1 MSTRNNDKQPVR
13 EVVGIFFDVKH
24 LEATIKDL
32 RASGFEHDQLG
43 LLASEFAV
51 EKSLGE
57 LYTRTNKHHDVSHA
71 PATAFVKNN
80 SVGDT
85 FRALE
90 GGLFFTGTTVAMG
103 AAVAT
108 GAIFGGALLAAV
120 AGAVGVG
127 AIGALISGIIHQSD
141 AEYLEEQID
150 EGHLLL
156 FVRVN
161 DPAQEKLAVAI
172 LTRHSGYDA
181 RVHEVPAE
189 LVETSA

>member
-1 MSTRNNDKQPVR
+1 
-13 EVVGIFFDVKH
+13 
-24 LEATIKDL
+24 
-32 RASGFEHDQLG
+32 
-43 LLASEFAV
+43 
-51 EKSLGE
+51 
-57 LYTRTNKHHDVSHA
+57 
-71 PATAFVKNN
+71 
-80 SVGDT
+80 
-85 FRALE
+85 
-90 GGLFFTGTTVAMG
+90 MG